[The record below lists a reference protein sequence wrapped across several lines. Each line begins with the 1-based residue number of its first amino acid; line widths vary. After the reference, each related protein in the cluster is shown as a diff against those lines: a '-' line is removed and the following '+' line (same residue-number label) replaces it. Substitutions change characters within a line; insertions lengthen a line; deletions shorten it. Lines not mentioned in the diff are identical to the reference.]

1 MLGLIVNLEKK
12 AMATTLLFIVIGILI
27 MGAGVWI
34 MMPKMMLTTY
44 KSEGDFEETVKK
56 LKAAINSKGSWKVTK
71 EFDFQKNIH
80 DAGHNKIEKVGSIA
94 ICNPGYA
101 STILSE
107 VPNRKVT
114 AMMPITLGVF
124 ENVKGQVFVSEMN
137 VGLMGIMFGGTIAKV
152 MKLAGNDTK
161 EIINEATN

>member
-1 MLGLIVNLEKK
+1 MG
-12 AMATTLLFIVIGILI
+12 TTILFIVIGMLL
-27 MGAGVWI
+27 MGVGVWI
-34 MMPKMMLTTY
+34 MMPKMMLATY
-44 KSEGDFEETVKK
+44 KSKSDFNETVDK
-56 LKAAINSKGSWKVTK
+56 LIAAINSKGDWKVTK

-80 DAGHNKIEKVGSIA
+80 DAGHEKIEKVGSIA

-107 VPNRKVT
+107 EPNRKVT

-124 ENVKGQVFVSEMN
+124 EDVKGQVFISEMN
-137 VGLMGIMFGGTIAKV
+137 ISLMGMMFGGTIARV

-161 EIINEATN
+161 EIISEAAN